1 MSIKLPDELLAKM
14 WDEMD
19 WSAAE
24 EKLAK
29 LQERLTIAVYRKN
42 DKEITDIQKRIVR
55 DTEIKCLA
63 VRHVVNS
70 TSSPGVDKIKW
81 KTSAEMMR
89 AAMSLT
95 SKGYRASPMR
105 QVIIVAKNTGKER
118 RPRLPTYYD
127 RAMNVLYG
135 YSLIPVTEAMAER
148 KSFAFRPG
156 RSTQDAH
163 AYVLEALKGNDAP
176 DYVVCGDIKSNYSH
190 IQHSWLLKNVP
201 MDKRVLAEFLNAGI
215 VFAGELFP
223 AEDIGISE
231 GSNISPYLGN
241 FVLDGLQKHI
251 FNGLHGTASPD
262 DFANGNL
269 IRFADDI
276 LVTVRS
282 IEDAQRIVALLRTFL
297 DERGLVLSEDKTKIC
312 KVTDGFNFLSR
323 TYIRKN
329 GLMHSFPSDKAVE
342 RFIDE
347 LRKTIQTNRKS
358 QRELIL
364 LLNRKLKGWAG
375 YHRYTDASDAFRR
388 VDAAVQTAL
397 LEAAIA
403 KHPKLPLPKIQAKYW
418 YRESDGRHCYA
429 LPDDKSIRVVRLA
442 DALLLTHNK
451 VKTNAN
457 PFVERDYTEC
467 RTHAREIQNVS
478 GPYRAIWERQNGRC
492 YYCGR
497 PILVDQPR
505 TTIQLDLSR
514 PPSVRNSAYI
524 HRMCEANEFEIVQ
537 TMEDISVLRPYDV
550 CNILEG
556 IAVRHEQMQEQKRI
570 KREIR
575 PDWKHYK
582 LKMFF
587 AKSTASSITLT
598 FKQSEGIDERP
609 LPKSARKNRDWWY
622 PRSNCNM
629 IAEAWRTEGY
639 SLHSL
644 DIEKEKIKLRR
655 EEEGL
660 SKLVIPAVLT
670 RGKVPDNAVYELE
683 THMEY
688 IINKYGLDK
697 KRK

>member
-1 MSIKLPDELLAKM
+1 MSIDFPEELLAKM

-19 WSAAE
+19 WAAAE
-24 EKLAK
+24 EKLAN
-29 LQERLTIAVYRKN
+29 LQKKLTIAVYRKN
-42 DKEITDIQKRIVR
+42 NKEIETIQKRIVR
-55 DTEIKCLA
+55 DTDIKCLA

-81 KTSAEMMR
+81 KTSAEMMK
-89 AAMSLT
+89 AALSLT
-95 SKGYRASPMR
+95 SKNYRASPMR
-105 QVIIVAKNTGKER
+105 QILITAKNTGKER

-176 DYVVCGDIKSNYSH
+176 DYVVCGDISAYYSH
-190 IQHSWLLKNVP
+190 IQHAWLLKNVP

-223 AEDIGISE
+223 AEDAGISE

-241 FVLDGLQKHI
+241 FVLDGLQQHI
-251 FNGLHGTASPD
+251 FAGLHGTTSPD
-262 DFANGNL
+262 DYANGNL

-276 LVTVRS
+276 LVTVRNM
-282 IEDAQRIVALLRTFL
+282 EDAQKTLELLRSFL
-297 DERGLVLSEDKTKIC
+297 DERGLTLSEEKTTVC
-312 KVTDGFNFLSR
+312 KVADGFTFLSR

-329 GLMHSFPSDKAVE
+329 GLMYSYPSNKAVD
-342 RFIDE
+342 RIIDE

-375 YHRYTDASDAFRR
+375 YHRYTDATDAFRR

-418 YRESDGRHCYA
+418 YREADGRHCYA
-429 LPDDKSIRVVRLA
+429 LPDDKSIRVVRLS
-442 DALLLTHNK
+442 DTLLLTHNK

-457 PFVERDYTEC
+457 PFVERDYAES
-467 RTHAREIQNVS
+467 RTHTREIQNVS
-478 GPYRAIWERQNGRC
+478 GAYRAIWERQNGRC

-497 PILVDQPR
+497 PILVDQLR
-505 TTIQLDLSR
+505 TIVPLNLSR
-514 PPSVRNSAYI
+514 PPSIRNSAYI
-524 HRMCEANEFEIVQ
+524 HKICASNEFEVVM
-537 TMEDISVLRPYDV
+537 TMEDISVLRPYDL
-550 CNILEG
+550 CAILEG
-556 IAVRHEQMQEQKRI
+556 IADKKTGKRV
-570 KREIR
+570 KKEIR
-575 PDWKHYK
+575 RDWKHYK
-582 LKMFF
+582 LKEFF
-587 AKSTASSITLT
+587 SQATSASITLT
-598 FKQSEGIDERP
+598 FDKIEEIDGRS
-609 LPKSARKNRDWWY
+609 LPASARKNRDWWY
-622 PRSNCNM
+622 PRTNCNM
-629 IAEAWRTEGY
+629 IAEAWNTEGY
-639 SLHSL
+639 SLHAL
-644 DIEKEKIKLRR
+644 DLKKEKITLHRNQ
-655 EEEGL
+655 EGM
-660 SKLVIPAVLT
+660 SKLIIPDVLT
-670 RGKVPDNAVYELE
+670 RGKLPDNAVYELE

-688 IINKYGLDK
+688 IINKYGLA
-697 KRK
+697 KREK

>member
-1 MSIKLPDELLAKM
+1 MSIDFPEELLAKM

-19 WSAAE
+19 WAAAE
-24 EKLAK
+24 EKLANF
-29 LQERLTIAVYRKN
+29 QERLTIAVYRKN
-42 DKEITDIQKRIVR
+42 DKEIEDIQKRIVR

-70 TSSPGVDKIKW
+70 TSSPGVDKVKW
-81 KTSAEMMR
+81 KTSAEKME

-95 SKGYRASPMR
+95 SKNYRASPLR
-105 QVIIVAKNTGKER
+105 QILITAKNTGKER

-163 AYVLEALKGNDAP
+163 AYVLEALKGIDAP
-176 DYVVCGDIKSNYSH
+176 DYVVCGDIKAYYSH

-201 MDKRVLAEFLNAGI
+201 MDKSVLAEFLNAGI
-215 VFAGELFP
+215 VFAGDLFP
-223 AEDIGISE
+223 AEDVGISE

-241 FVLDGLQKHI
+241 FVLDGLQKYI
-251 FNGLHGTASPD
+251 FSGLHGTTSPD

-282 IEDAQRIVALLRTFL
+282 MEDAQRTIELLKIFL
-297 DERGLVLSEDKTKIC
+297 DERGLTLSEEKTKIC

-329 GLMHSFPSDKAVE
+329 GLMYSYPSEKAVD
-342 RFIDE
+342 RFIDD
-347 LRKTIQTNRKS
+347 LKKTILTNRKS

-375 YHRYTDASDAFRR
+375 YHRYTDATDAFRR
-388 VDAAVQTAL
+388 VDVAVQTAL

-418 YRESDGRHCYA
+418 YREADGRHCYA

-442 DALLLTHNK
+442 DTLLLTHNK

-457 PFVERDYTEC
+457 PFVDRDYTES

-478 GPYRAIWERQNGRC
+478 GLYRAIWERQNGKC

-505 TTIQLDLSR
+505 TVVPLNLRHPLSI
-514 PPSVRNSAYI
+514 RNSVYV
-524 HRMCEANEFEIVQ
+524 HKMCAANEFEMVQ
-537 TMEDISVLRPYDV
+537 TMEDISVLRPYDL
-550 CNILEG
+550 CTILEG
-556 IAVRHEQMQEQKRI
+556 IAESQTGKKVK
-570 KREIR
+570 KEIR
-575 PDWKHYK
+575 PNWKHYK
-582 LKMFF
+582 LKEFF
-587 AKSTASSITLT
+587 SQATAASITLT
-598 FKQSEGIDERP
+598 FKMIEEIDGRP
-609 LPKSARKNRDWWY
+609 LPASARKNKDWWY
-622 PRSNCNM
+622 PRENCNM
-629 IAEAWRTEGY
+629 IAEAWITEGY

-644 DIEKEKIKLRR
+644 DIEKEKITLHRDQ
-655 EEEGL
+655 EGV
-660 SKLVIPAVLT
+660 SKLIIPDVLT
-670 RGKVPDNAVYELE
+670 RGKLPDNAVYELE

-688 IINKYGLDK
+688 IISKYGLAK
-697 KRK
+697 KK

>member
-1 MSIKLPDELLAKM
+1 MSIDFPEELLAKM

-19 WSAAE
+19 WAAAE
-24 EKLAK
+24 EKLAE

-42 DKEITDIQKRIVR
+42 NKEIETIQKRIVR
-55 DTEIKCLA
+55 DTDIKCLA

-70 TSSPGVDKIKW
+70 TSSPGVDKVKW
-81 KTSAEMMR
+81 KTSAEMMK
-89 AAMSLT
+89 AALSLT
-95 SKGYRASPMR
+95 SKNYRASPMR
-105 QVIIVAKNTGKER
+105 QILITAKNTGKER

-163 AYVLEALKGNDAP
+163 AYVLEALKGTDAP
-176 DYVVCGDIKSNYSH
+176 DYVVCGDISAYYSH
-190 IQHSWLLKNVP
+190 IQHAWLLKNVP

-223 AEDIGISE
+223 AEDAGISE

-241 FVLDGLQKHI
+241 FVLDGLQRHI
-251 FNGLHGTASPD
+251 FAGLHGTTSPD
-262 DFANGNL
+262 DYANGNL

-276 LVTVRS
+276 LVTVQS
-282 IEDAQRIVALLRTFL
+282 MEDAQRTLELLRTFL
-297 DERGLVLSEDKTKIC
+297 DERGLTLSEEKTTVC
-312 KVTDGFNFLSR
+312 KVADGFTFLSR
-323 TYIRKN
+323 TYVRKN
-329 GLMHSFPSDKAVE
+329 GLMYSYPSDKAVD

-375 YHRYTDASDAFRR
+375 YHRYTDATDAFRR

-403 KHPKLPLPKIQAKYW
+403 KHPKLALPKIQAKYW
-418 YRESDGRHCYA
+418 YREADGRHCYA

-442 DALLLTHNK
+442 DTLLLTHNK

-457 PFVERDYTEC
+457 PFVERDYAES

-478 GPYRAIWERQNGRC
+478 GSYRAIWERQNGRC

-505 TTIQLDLSR
+505 TVVPLNLSH
-514 PPSVRNSAYI
+514 PPSIRNSAYI
-524 HRMCEANEFEIVQ
+524 HKMCASNEFEMVM
-537 TMEDISVLRPYDV
+537 TMEDISVLRPYDL
-550 CNILEG
+550 CAILEG
-556 IAVRHEQMQEQKRI
+556 IADKQTGKRV
-570 KREIR
+570 KKEIR
-575 PDWKHYK
+575 QDWKHYK
-582 LKMFF
+582 LKEFF
-587 AKSTASSITLT
+587 SQATTASITLT
-598 FKQSEGIDERP
+598 FEKIEEIDGRP
-609 LPKSARKNRDWWY
+609 LPSSARKNRDWWY
-622 PRSNCNM
+622 PRTNCNM
-629 IAEAWRTEGY
+629 IAEAWNTEGY

-644 DIEKEKIKLRR
+644 DLKKEKITLHRNQ
-655 EEEGL
+655 EGM
-660 SKLVIPAVLT
+660 SKLIIPDVLT
-670 RGKVPDNAVYELE
+670 RGKLPDNAVYELE

-688 IINKYGLDK
+688 IINKYGLV
-697 KRK
+697 KREK

>member
-1 MSIKLPDELLAKM
+1 MSIDFPEELLAKM

-19 WSAAE
+19 WAAAE
-24 EKLAK
+24 EKLAI
-29 LQERLTIAVYRKN
+29 LQERLTIAVYRRN
-42 DKEITDIQKRIVR
+42 DKEIENIQKRIVR

-70 TSSPGVDKIKW
+70 TSSPGVDKVKW
-81 KTSAEMMR
+81 KTSAEKMN

-95 SKGYRASPMR
+95 SKNYRASPMR
-105 QVIIVAKNTGKER
+105 QILITAKNTGKER

-163 AYVLEALKGNDAP
+163 AYVLEALKGTDAP
-176 DYVVCGDIKSNYSH
+176 DYVVCGDIKAYYSH

-201 MDKRVLAEFLNAGI
+201 MDKSVLAEFLNAGI
-215 VFAGELFP
+215 VFAGDLFP
-223 AEDIGISE
+223 AEDVGISE

-241 FVLDGLQKHI
+241 FVLDGLQKHL
-251 FNGLHGTASPD
+251 FSGLHGTTSPD
-262 DFANGNL
+262 DYANGNL

-282 IEDAQRIVALLRTFL
+282 MEDAQRTIELLKSFL
-297 DERGLVLSEDKTKIC
+297 DERGLTLSEEKTKIC

-323 TYIRKN
+323 TYIRRN
-329 GLMHSFPSDKAVE
+329 GLMYSYPSEKAVD
-342 RFIDE
+342 RFIDD
-347 LRKTIQTNRKS
+347 LKKTILTNRKS

-375 YHRYTDASDAFRR
+375 YHRYTDATDAFRR

-418 YRESDGRHCYA
+418 YREADGRHCYA

-442 DALLLTHNK
+442 DTLLLTHNK

-457 PFVERDYTEC
+457 PFVERDYTES

-505 TTIQLDLSR
+505 TVVPLNLRR
-514 PPSVRNSAYI
+514 PPSIRNSVYV
-524 HRMCEANEFEIVQ
+524 HKMCEANEFEVVQ
-537 TMEDISVLRPYDV
+537 TMEDISVLRPYDL
-550 CNILEG
+550 CTILEG
-556 IAVRHEQMQEQKRI
+556 IAERQTGKKVK
-570 KREIR
+570 KEIR
-575 PDWKHYK
+575 PNWKHYK
-582 LKMFF
+582 LKEFF
-587 AKSTASSITLT
+587 SQATAASITLT
-598 FKQSEGIDERP
+598 FEKIEEIDGRP
-609 LPKSARKNRDWWY
+609 LPASARKNKDWWY
-622 PRSNCNM
+622 PRENCNM
-629 IAEAWRTEGY
+629 IAEAWITEGY

-644 DIEKEKIKLRR
+644 DLKKEKITLHRDQ
-655 EEEGL
+655 EGV
-660 SKLVIPAVLT
+660 SKLIIPDVLT
-670 RGKVPDNAVYELE
+670 RGKLPDNAVYELE

-688 IINKYGLDK
+688 IISKYGLA
-697 KRK
+697 KREK